1 MFCCVV
7 TWSAFCC
14 RAEKRFNALQQS
26 GTQAEVPAPP
36 ISKVGGKNNTFL
48 IQKLSDFKAN
58 HKMAELVLPAPLS
71 EGDITCVVEA
81 APSLGLSTE
90 MLSDHSLRIYK
101 PEAIVPE
108 RFL

>member
-1 MFCCVV
+1 MP
-7 TWSAFCC
+7 

-90 MLSDHSLRIYK
+90 MVMFPQCQGVSWACIQGLTQK
-101 PEAIVPE
+101 
-108 RFL
+108 